1 MSPLLLFVIFVVLLA
16 LAFDYSN
23 GFHDAANSIATVVAT
38 RVLRPY
44 QAVMWAAFFNFAAA
58 FTMHTNV
65 AAAVGKGTIHKEI
78 VDVYIILSCLV
89 GAIGWNVITWYL
101 GLPSSSSHALIGG
114 LVGAALVK
122 AGPSSIVVPGLTKI
136 ALFIVLSPTIGM
148 LLALLISAAVTWA
161 IHGAHQF
168 ATQGGG
174 GPASNAGPP
183 LAVTAKTLPR
193 PGPARI
199 WCVFAR
205 FWLRVGRLVVAGLR
219 AAALAFSAPGN
230 VRRWSRIAQ
239 LFSAGFY
246 SYGHGMNDAQKTMGI
261 IAVLLVSM
269 KSAIPEL
276 QTAPAWLMPGD
287 DLKHMPWIIV
297 LSAHAA
303 IALGTLSGGWKIV
316 RTMGMRITE
325 LDPLRGVCAETAG
338 ALTLVGASHYGI
350 PVSTTHTITGA
361 IVGVGA
367 SRRISAV
374 RWGVAGTIVWA
385 WILTIP
391 AAATL
396 SALTYVIAARLWPIF
411 PSGVQWFL
419 ASAILASLLYA
430 GILWFRTSRSG
441 TLAHA

>member
-1 MSPLLLFVIFVVLLA
+1 MSPLLIFVILVVLLA

-44 QAVMWAAFFNFAAA
+44 QAVAWAAFFNFVAA
-58 FTMHTNV
+58 FTMHTDV
-65 AAAVGKGTIHKEI
+65 AATVGKGTIHKEI

-89 GAIGWNVITWYL
+89 GAIGWNVITWYY

-122 AGPSSIVVPGLTKI
+122 AGPSGIVSAGLTKTAI
-136 ALFIVLSPTIGM
+136 FIVLSPTLGM
-148 LLALLISAAVTWA
+148 VLALLISTLVTWT
-161 IHGAHQF
+161 IHLLHGVANPGDGSPP
-168 ATQGGG
+168 T
-174 GPASNAGPP
+174 GP
-183 LAVTAKTLPR
+183 VRT
-193 PGPARI
+193 
-199 WCVFAR
+199 
-205 FWLRVGRLVVAGLR
+205 
-219 AAALAFSAPGN
+219 AALAISAPGN
-230 VRRWSRIAQ
+230 IHRWSRILQ

-246 SYGHGMNDAQKTMGI
+246 SFSHGMNDAQKTMGI

-269 KSAIPEL
+269 KSSVPEL
-276 QTAPAWLMPGD
+276 QHLPSWLMPGD
-287 DLKHMPWIIV
+287 DLKHMPWVII

-316 RTMGMRITE
+316 KTMGMRITE

-338 ALTLVGASHYGI
+338 AITVVGASLGGI

-367 SRRISAV
+367 SRRVSAV

-391 AAATL
+391 AAAFI
-396 SALTYVIAARLWPIF
+396 SAITYVVAARLWPVL
-411 PSGVQWFL
+411 PVVAQWGLGLVLSG
-419 ASAILASLLYA
+419 LLGYGA
-430 GILWFRTSRSG
+430 FCWLRASRSG
-441 TLAHA
+441 ALAHA

>member
-1 MSPLLLFVIFVVLLA
+1 MSPLLLFVILVVLLA

-23 GFHDAANSIATVVAT
+23 GFHDAANSIATIVAT

-44 QAVMWAAFFNFAAA
+44 QAVAWAAFFNFAAA

-78 VDVYIILSCLV
+78 VDVYIILACLV

-122 AGPSSIVVPGLTKI
+122 AGPGSIVVPGLTKT
-136 ALFIVLSPTIGM
+136 AMFIVLSPTIGM

-161 IHGAHQF
+161 IHAAHQR
-168 ATQGGG
+168 AV
-174 GPASNAGPP
+174 GPNCR
-183 LAVTAKTLPR
+183 PR
-193 PGPARI
+193 PG
-199 WCVFAR
+199 
-205 FWLRVGRLVVAGLR
+205 LVSR
-219 AAALAFSAPGN
+219 AALAFSAPGN
-230 VRRWSRIAQ
+230 VRRWSRFAQ
-239 LFSAGFY
+239 LCSAGFY

-269 KSAIPEL
+269 KSSVPEL
-276 QTAPAWLMPGD
+276 QTAPAWLMPPD
-287 DLKHMPWIIV
+287 SLDHVPWVIV

-316 RTMGMRITE
+316 RTMGTRITE

-338 ALTLVGASHYGI
+338 AMTLVGASMFGI

-367 SRRISAV
+367 SRRVSAV
-374 RWGVAGTIVWA
+374 RWGVAGTIMWA
-385 WILTIP
+385 WVLTIP

-396 SALTYVIAARLWPIF
+396 SALTYILSARLWPIL
-411 PSGVQWFL
+411 PGLVQWVL
-419 ASAILASLLYA
+419 AAALIGALGYA
-430 GILWFRTSRSG
+430 GLSWLRTTRSG
-441 TLAHA
+441 QPVHA

>member
-1 MSPLLLFVIFVVLLA
+1 MSPLLLLVILVVVLA

-44 QAVMWAAFFNFAAA
+44 QAVAWAAFFNFVAA
-58 FTMHTNV
+58 FTMHTDV
-65 AAAVGKGTIHKEI
+65 AATVGKGTIHQEI

-89 GAIGWNVITWYL
+89 GAIGWNVTTWYL

-122 AGPSSIVVPGLTKI
+122 VGPSGIVAPGLTKT

-148 LLALLISAAVTWA
+148 VLALLISTAVTWL
-161 IHGAHQF
+161 IQTAHQY
-168 ATQGGG
+168 
-174 GPASNAGPP
+174 ASA
-183 LAVTAKTLPR
+183 
-193 PGPARI
+193 PGDRSAP
-199 WCVFAR
+199 
-205 FWLRVGRLVVAGLR
+205 VGRTL
-219 AAALAFSAPGN
+219 ALAFSAPGN
-230 VRRWSRIAQ
+230 VRRWSRILQ

-246 SYGHGMNDAQKTMGI
+246 SFSHGMNDAQKTMGI

-269 KSAIPEL
+269 KSTVPEL
-276 QTAPAWLMPGD
+276 ASLPDWIMPKD
-287 DLKHMPWIIV
+287 DLHQMPWVII

-325 LDPLRGVCAETAG
+325 LDPLRGFCAETAG
-338 ALTLVGASHYGI
+338 AMTVIGASLGGI

-367 SRRISAV
+367 SRRMSAV

-391 AAATL
+391 AAGIL
-396 SALTYVIAARLWPIF
+396 SALTYVIAARLWPIL
-411 PSGVQWFL
+411 PTVGQWGL
-419 ASAILASLLYA
+419 GLVISALLGYA
-430 GILWFRTSRSG
+430 AFSWLRASRSG
-441 TLAHA
+441 ALAHA